1 MGLKICKKC
10 HKTYTNKEYDSEEHI
25 DQHTPY
31 FLRNGK
37 IMLSGADQVRLMLK
51 CWHGSWEKLLSNEQK
66 RIQQKGDYDY
76 KKALKLQKFEER
88 HGIEFVVLCNNEII
102 YRGSDQ
108 K

>member
-1 MGLKICKKC
+1 LKICKKC

-37 IMLSGADQVRLMLK
+37 IRLSGADQVRLILK
-51 CWHGSWEKLLSNEQK
+51 CWYGSWEKLLTNEQEH
-66 RIQQKGDYDY
+66 YDY

-102 YRGSDQ
+102 CREREQ